1 MRILSY
7 NIRGVGSK
15 IKIQEVRD
23 LINRLGVDIC
33 CLQETKLESV
43 NERMARSLWG
53 DGNFDWAARNSN
65 GRSGGIMTFWNTEV
79 FSASSSWHM
88 EGAVIVN
95 GFWGPERVIN
105 VYAPCPLEDRSELW
119 DRLLQVVQQIGIG
132 SIYIIGDFNSIR
144 YPNERSGVS
153 ESVVRRDLESFDTFI
168 RDANLFDLP
177 LHGRK
182 FTWYK
187 PNGRCKSRLDRMLV
201 NNTWITKWPT
211 ACLKGLPRSI
221 SDHCPIFLESKSS
234 YWGPKPF
241 RFINAWMTHPD
252 FKEFVMKA
260 WSGYQ
265 IVGWGGY
272 IVKEKLKL
280 LKEDLRQWNNL
291 VFGSIEKKIESLKE
305 KIQELDFINDALGL
319 DEIEI
324 IHRKECTTDL
334 FRSMSLRN
342 SLNAQKARKRWLQEG
357 DLNSK
362 FFHRTV
368 NFRRKKNE
376 IIGLNLNGQWT

>member
-1 MRILSY
+1 
-7 NIRGVGSK
+7 
-15 IKIQEVRD
+15 
-23 LINRLGVDIC
+23 
-33 CLQETKLESV
+33 
-43 NERMARSLWG
+43 
-53 DGNFDWAARNSN
+53 
-65 GRSGGIMTFWNTEV
+65 
-79 FSASSSWHM
+79 
-88 EGAVIVN
+88 
-95 GFWGPERVIN
+95 
-105 VYAPCPLEDRSELW
+105 
-119 DRLLQVVQQIGIG
+119 
-132 SIYIIGDFNSIR
+132 
-144 YPNERSGVS
+144 
-153 ESVVRRDLESFDTFI
+153 
-168 RDANLFDLP
+168 
-177 LHGRK
+177 
-182 FTWYK
+182 
-187 PNGRCKSRLDRMLV
+187 
-201 NNTWITKWPT
+201 
-211 ACLKGLPRSI
+211 
-221 SDHCPIFLESKSS
+221 
-234 YWGPKPF
+234 
-241 RFINAWMTHPD
+241 
-252 FKEFVMKA
+252 MKA

-305 KIQELDFINDALGL
+305 KIQELDFIDDALGL

-362 FFHRTV
+362 FFHMTV